1 MAKFFINHPVMS
13 MVISIVMVIVGAV
26 AILSLPTAQF
36 PNIADPQIQVTATY
50 PGADATTLDQSVA
63 TPIEQQMSG
72 VDNMEY
78 MYSLNANNGQTK
90 LTVDFNIK
98 TDPNTDLILAQM
110 RQSQAASQLPPE
122 VNTQGVTVQKSTSAP
137 LMLFDLYSPTGQ
149 YDSQFLAN
157 YAYINLLSPLTRS
170 YGLASVTI
178 FGAGQYAMR
187 FWVNPNQL
195 AKLEITVPE
204 IINAVKAQNTVNP
217 SGQIG
222 GEPIPS
228 GQQYAYAVI
237 AQGRLVTE
245 EEFGSIVVRANADG
259 SLVRLKDVARVELG
273 TQTYNLAGRLDS
285 KNAAIVAIYQLPGS
299 NAIKAAQDAEALM
312 ADAKK
317 KFPPGLDYVVA
328 LDTTLPVT
336 EGINEIVKTLAEA
349 LVLVIIVV
357 YIFLQGWRATLIPLL
372 AVPVSLIG
380 TFVVFPLLGFSVN
393 SLSLFGLVLAIGLVV
408 DDAIV
413 VVEAVEHHI
422 EHGLSPKD
430 AAFKAMEQVSSPVI
444 AIALI
449 LAAVFVPTAF
459 IPGITG
465 RLYQQFAV
473 TIAVSVIF
481 SAFNALTLS
490 PALSALLLRPKKPTR
505 GPLGKFFAWFN
516 KWFGRLTTGYVGWC
530 SFLIRRMSVTIAM
543 LVVSV
548 VLIWFFGGKLP
559 KSFLPEEDQGYL
571 FGALQLPDAS
581 SLQRTSTAAVTV
593 EDILKKTPG
602 IDHVTT
608 VVGYNMLSGVQ
619 NTYSA
624 FFWITLKEWKERK
637 EKEEQYWPIKIH
649 LAETLRKVSQGNALA
664 FPPPSIPGVGASG
677 GATFILEDRSARGLD
692 FLRDNQEKFMAAAR
706 KRPEFSTV
714 FTTDLPKVPQ
724 LAVKVDRDKVLK
736 QGVALT
742 DVYQTLQAFM
752 GGAFINFFNRF
763 GRVWQVYVQAEGDFR
778 TQADNVG
785 RFYVRNKTGQMV
797 PLSAVT
803 SVERRLGPEFTM
815 HYNLYP
821 CVQIN
826 GNTKPGFSSD
836 QAMKALEEAFAETM
850 PPGMGFEYM
859 GMSYQEQKAQ
869 QGVPP
874 TVVFGFSILFVFL
887 ILAAMYESWTLPFSV
902 LLSTPIAVFGAFGI
916 LLGRRIIGLLIFQD
930 YTALALEDN
939 VYAQIGLIM
948 LIGLAAKNAILIVEF
963 AKLEYENGRPLAE
976 AALVGAKLRLRPI
989 LMTSFAFILGCVPL
1003 WRATGSGAVSRQV
1016 MGTAVIGGMLAASF
1030 IAIFIIPSL
1039 FYMIERLGG
1048 AKVEGYKAAAPGAPG
1063 LAPPSPGHA
1072 D

>member
-36 PNIADPQIQVTATY
+36 PNIADPQIQITATY

-78 MYSLNANNGQTK
+78 MYSLNANNGQMK
-90 LTVDFNIK
+90 LTVDFDIK

-110 RQSQAASQLPPE
+110 RQSQAASQLPSE

-195 AKLEITVPE
+195 AKLQITVPE
-204 IINAVKAQNTVNP
+204 IINAVKVQNNVNP
-217 SGQIG
+217 AGQIG
-222 GEPIPS
+222 GEPVPP
-228 GQQYAYAVI
+228 GQDFTYAVI
-237 AQGRLVTE
+237 AQSRLVST
-245 EEFGSIVVRANADG
+245 EEFGQIVVRANPDG
-259 SLVRLKDVARVELG
+259 SFVRLQDVARIDLG
-273 TQTYNLAGRLDS
+273 TQVYNLQGRLDG
-285 KNAAIVAIYQLPGS
+285 KPAAVVAIYQLPGS
-299 NAIKAAQDAEALM
+299 NAIQAAQGAKDLM
-312 ADAKK
+312 AAAKK
-317 KFPPGLDYVVA
+317 QFPPGLDYAIA

-336 EGINEIVKTLAEA
+336 EGITEIVHTLIEA

-357 YIFLQGWRATLIPLL
+357 FLFLQGWRATLIPLL
-372 AVPVSLIG
+372 AVPVSLVG
-380 TFVVFPLLGFSVN
+380 TFLVFPLLGFSIN
-393 SLSLFGLVLAIGLVV
+393 TLSLFGLVLAIGLVV

-413 VVEAVEHHI
+413 VVEAIEQHI

-430 AAFKAMEQVSSPVI
+430 AAFKAMEEVSGPVI
-444 AIALI
+444 GIAIVLS
-449 LAAVFVPTAF
+449 AVFIPTAF

-473 TIAVSVIF
+473 TIAVSVII

-490 PALSALLLRPKKPTR
+490 PALGALLLRPKKESR

-516 KWFGRLTTGYVGWC
+516 RVFGRATEGYVNVC
-530 SFLIRRMSVTIAM
+530 SVLIRRLG
-543 LVVSV
+543 LVCVLLLIFV
-548 VLIWFFGGKLP
+548 VLAGFFGKKLP
-559 KSFLPEEDQGYL
+559 SSFLPEEDQGYL
-571 FGALQLPDAS
+571 FVALQLPDAS
-581 SLQRTSTAAVTV
+581 SLQRTSIAAAKV
-593 EDILKKTPG
+593 EDILRKTPG

-624 FFWITLKEWKERK
+624 FFWVTLKEWKERK
-637 EKEEQYWPIKIH
+637 APDEQYWAIKIH
-649 LAETLRKVSQGNALA
+649 LNVALREISQGTTVA
-664 FPPPSIPGVGASG
+664 FPPPAIPGVGAAG
-677 GATFILEDRSARGLD
+677 GATFILEDRSARGPV
-692 FLRDNQEKFMAAAR
+692 FLRENQLKFMAAAQ
-706 KRPEFSTV
+706 KRPEFSSL
-714 FTTDLPKVPQ
+714 FTTALPMVPQ
-724 LAVKVDRDKVLK
+724 LAAKVDRDKVLK
-736 QGVALT
+736 QGVPLS

-785 RFYVRNKTGQMV
+785 RFYVRNTSGQMV
-797 PLSAVT
+797 PLSTIT
-803 SVERRLGPEFTM
+803 SIEPRLGPEFTM
-815 HYNLYP
+815 HYNMYP

-826 GNTKPGFSSD
+826 GITKAGFSSE
-836 QAMKALEEAFAETM
+836 QGMRALEEVFAQTM
-850 PPGMGFEYM
+850 PQGMGYDYM
-859 GMSYQEQKAQ
+859 GMSFQEQKAQ

-874 TVVFGFSILFVFL
+874 AVIFGFSILFVFL
-887 ILAAMYESWTLPFSV
+887 ILAALYESWTLPFSV
-902 LLSTPIAVFGAFGI
+902 LLSTPIAVAGAFGI
-916 LLGRRIIGLLIFQD
+916 LFGRRIIGLLIFQD

-1003 WRATGSGAVSRQV
+1003 WRATGAGAASRQV
-1016 MGTAVIGGMLAASF
+1016 MGTAVIGGMLASSF
-1030 IAIFIIPSL
+1030 LAIFVIPAL

-1048 AKVEGYKAAAPGAPG
+1048 AGEKHVKAPLATPTPEPG
-1063 LAPPSPGHA
+1063 